1 MYWQSNPST
10 VRMLCNKV
18 MMLIFDGLPDRPVEE
33 LGYSTPL
40 QAAMK
45 PALDNVVLRG
55 ASGTMD
61 VLAPGIVPG
70 SDTAHLALFGYDPFK
85 YYSGRGP
92 FEAAGVGIECK
103 TGDVAFRCNFSTVDD
118 KMRVIDRRAGRI
130 KSGTAELAKSINGM
144 KFEGIECIFKEAT
157 EHRGV
162 LVLRGE
168 GLDPRVSDVD
178 PHEQYAMVQD
188 CLPMAPEAKL
198 TARVVNSFVRESH
211 RILSD
216 SQINLER
223 ASENLPPANI
233 VLPRGAGMLKHL
245 ERFETRYGLKASGIA
260 GVSLLKGV
268 FRTLGF
274 NVIEVQGATGGMD
287 TDMMAKGQAALKAL
301 DTCDLVAVNI
311 KAPDIAGHDGDFAGK
326 VAVIER
332 IDKMV
337 AEIVRDLPECALL
350 TMMSDHSTPVSMKN
364 HSADPVCIAM
374 AGAGVRIDST
384 SKFDEISC
392 AFGVLD
398 GMLGIEVIPRIL
410 GVIGRAEKFGA

>member
-1 MYWQSNPST
+1 MI
-10 VRMLCNKV
+10 CCKV
-18 MMLIFDGLPDRPVEE
+18 VMLIFDGMPDRPVEE
-33 LGYSTPL
+33 LGFSTPL
-40 QAAMK
+40 QAATK
-45 PALDNVVLRG
+45 PALDALVERG

-85 YYSGRGP
+85 YYTGRGP
-92 FEAAGVGIECK
+92 FEAAGVGIDCK
-103 TGDVAFRCNFSTVDD
+103 PGDVAFRCNFSTVDD

-130 KSGTAELAKSINGM
+130 KTGTAELARSITGM
-144 KFEGIECIFKEAT
+144 KFEGIEAIFKEAT

-188 CLPMAPEAKL
+188 SKALAPEAAL

-216 SQINLER
+216 SQVNLER
-223 ASENLPPANI
+223 ASKDLPPANI
-233 VLPRGAGMLKHL
+233 VLPRGAGMMNKL

-268 FRTLGF
+268 FRVLGF
-274 NVIEVQGATGGMD
+274 NSIDVKGATGGLD
-287 TDMMAKGQAALKAL
+287 TDMMAKGHAAIKAL
-301 DTCDLVAVNI
+301 DTSDLVAVNI
-311 KAPDIAGHDGDFAGK
+311 KAPDITGHDGDFAGK

-337 AEIVRDLPECALL
+337 GEMVKNLPGNTLL
-350 TMMSDHSTPVSMKN
+350 VMMSDHSTPVSMRN

-374 AGAGVRIDST
+374 AGKGVRVDST
-384 SKFDEISC
+384 NKFDEVSC
-392 AFGVLD
+392 AFGILD
-398 GMLGIEVIPRIL
+398 GMRGIEVIPTIL
-410 GVIGRAEKFGA
+410 GVMGRAEKFGA